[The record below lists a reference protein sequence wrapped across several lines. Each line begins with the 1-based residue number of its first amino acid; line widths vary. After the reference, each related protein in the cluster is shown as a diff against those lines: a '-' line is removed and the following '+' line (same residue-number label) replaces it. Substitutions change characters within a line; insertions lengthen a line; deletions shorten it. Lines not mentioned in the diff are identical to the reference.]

1 MRSFQARLTALI
13 SLLLAVTLALVFVL
27 VRGALGDRGEADRFS
42 VQESTA
48 GYLNDAAGWQ
58 AIERGVGTTLLGS
71 AEDPPALVARF
82 KEVQEKGDADAAAA
96 YERVKPLL
104 DRGDAPELM
113 RRFAAW
119 RETYT
124 ELQAARAKVLS
135 QAMEK
140 AAWVGLATR
149 NIERE
154 FEARNAL
161 FAPQGPR
168 EQVLHYN
175 AVLRAKVATL
185 CEFAGRERANLGG
198 AIASGTAIPPAL
210 VDTLQGYR
218 AVVDQAAAEILA
230 LKHEPTTPG
239 ELVAAIATFEK
250 SFLGDFQKLREGIY
264 AASAAGAP
272 YPVTSVEWIDQSTRA
287 IDTGLAI
294 SKTVGRLSAE
304 ASVAT
309 RRAADAVLMLDA
321 GLSALALLAFVGVLA
336 FVRRR
341 LISPLRTIMAGL
353 GDGAEEVRDVS
364 ASISEAS
371 QSLAAGA
378 TEQAASLEETSAT
391 LASVA
396 ERSQENAGRADEACA
411 AMQTT
416 AEVIQQGAVAMDEMR
431 AAMTEIQA
439 SALEIGKI
447 LRGIEDIA
455 LQTNLLA
462 INAAIEAARAGE
474 HGAGFAVV
482 AEEVRSLAL
491 RAGQAA
497 QESATH
503 VARSKQTSSQ
513 GVSIAARL
521 SDAFAAIDQHSAE
534 VGIRVQAISMA
545 STEQAD
551 GVAQVNQAVGEM
563 NMVVQTNAASAESSA
578 AASEELHAQAASMNE
593 IVEHLR
599 VLVDG
604 APKSRRRPTA
614 RRADEH
620 RASAY
625 APERSSAGRFE
636 PLAESPTHV

>member
-27 VRGALGDRGEADRFS
+27 VRGALSDRAEADRFA
-42 VQESTA
+42 VLESTA
-48 GYLNDAAGWQ
+48 GHLNDAAGWQ

-71 AEDPPALVARF
+71 TEDPPELVARF
-82 KEVQEKGDADAAAA
+82 KAVQEKGDADAAAA
-96 YERVKPLL
+96 YERIRPFLSAEA
-104 DRGDAPELM
+104 APELT

-119 RETYT
+119 RETYA
-124 ELQAARAKVLS
+124 ELQAARAKVIA
-135 QAMEK
+135 QGMET
-140 AAWVGLATR
+140 AAWVSLATR

-161 FAPQGPR
+161 FAPRGPR

-230 LKHEPTTPG
+230 LKHEPTTPA
-239 ELVAAIATFEK
+239 ELVAAIVSFEK

-264 AASAAGAP
+264 AASATGVA
-272 YPVTSVEWIDQSTRA
+272 YPVTSVEWIEQSTKA

-294 SKTVGRLSAE
+294 SKTVGRLSASAAVE
-304 ASVAT
+304 TRTAS
-309 RRAADAVLMLDA
+309 DAVLWMDA
-321 GLSALALLAFVGVLA
+321 GLSLLAVLAFVGVLV

-341 LISPLRTIMAGL
+341 LIAPLRTIMAGL

-396 ERSQENAGRADEACA
+396 ERSQENASRADEACA

-416 AEVIQQGAVAMDEMR
+416 AEVIQEGALAMEEMR
-431 AAMTEIQA
+431 AAMTGIQS
-439 SALEIGKI
+439 SAAEIGKI

-503 VARSKQTSSQ
+503 VGRSQQTTAK
-513 GVSIAARL
+513 GVAIAARL
-521 SDAFAAIDQHSAE
+521 SEAFSAIDQHSAE

-563 NMVVQTNAASAESSA
+563 SRVVQTNAASAESSA

-599 VLVDG
+599 HLVDG
-604 APKSRRRPTA
+604 APAKSRRTAPRP
-614 RRADEH
+614 
-620 RASAY
+620 ASAPRGEG
-625 APERSSAGRFE
+625 ASQPFFE
-636 PLAESPTHV
+636 PLAETPTHG